1 MKDTIYENN
10 NENNY
15 EIRCPKCCYYIGI
28 DFSMNQNNNNIIMN
42 CENCGLNEISVEE
55 FELTMKNNNKKT
67 CNYCC
72 KSFETKEMLISY
84 NYKYFF
90 CIECFEKLKNKNTI
104 NALDYLYIKDLG
116 KYCRKHK
123 NEKNK
128 YFCLNCNKHICNE
141 CKKEEHENENHKIK
155 NIIEEVKNKNEI
167 DKLKKICKEEN
178 ENLIKEQN
186 FYYEILNNMNQRFK
200 KIKKNNE
207 DLLTLKKIL
216 FDIYESNSHNYMVY
230 KYSNIITSDRNYGI
244 SADELNKIDNLI
256 NNINLNYNYK
266 ENNDKNN
273 NMTKNRNSNNFE
285 QNQFNT
291 RYYSKSVIKESKKPN
306 INNNNLGNNINIGNN
321 KTKIEQNK
329 NNKNNNKKNEL
340 FNKREKRKTNYGGS
354 ISTFKATKNKRK
366 TFMMSNEMINREL
379 NRIFNLN
386 RNIDLSK
393 ENNNDFK
400 ILKTLSNSIISMLH
414 LGDNKIL
421 ISLFSQENV
430 LILGEI
436 QRVKNMNRNDLN
448 SLEILPLSKYFDKP
462 FIHMELC
469 EDGAI
474 LSCSEDQLVK
484 FKLINKDIQIIF
496 SDNYSNEIK
505 PIISCASISKDVIL
519 SLNNQNIIHFYENGK
534 KNLYKIDGYKVN
546 YINKL
551 SSGYIILVA
560 QKYQNKNK
568 NKIWLLV
575 MKINQNQI
583 ISLFAKDLNINN
595 EKENEKILIQK
606 LFDNYASI
614 SYPGKGFFIYDYLK
628 NHIIYNFTCDN
639 IIAMKTEILNENNAY
654 CYIVETKDNEGKNIE
669 EIKLKRYI
677 IKKEYIQKNNT
688 IEVLE
693 NKNINLIQRKKIN
706 DMIIINDNNGC
717 SQDKRLILLGD
728 NDGNILYNYC

>member
-1 MKDTIYENN
+1 M
-10 NENNY
+10 
-15 EIRCPKCCYYIGI
+15 
-28 DFSMNQNNNNIIMN
+28 
-42 CENCGLNEISVEE
+42 
-55 FELTMKNNNKKT
+55 
-67 CNYCC
+67 
-72 KSFETKEMLISY
+72 
-84 NYKYFF
+84 
-90 CIECFEKLKNKNTI
+90 
-104 NALDYLYIKDLG
+104 
-116 KYCRKHK
+116 
-123 NEKNK
+123 
-128 YFCLNCNKHICNE
+128 
-141 CKKEEHENENHKIK
+141 
-155 NIIEEVKNKNEI
+155 
-167 DKLKKICKEEN
+167 
-178 ENLIKEQN
+178 
-186 FYYEILNNMNQRFK
+186 
-200 KIKKNNE
+200 
-207 DLLTLKKIL
+207 
-216 FDIYESNSHNYMVY
+216 
-230 KYSNIITSDRNYGI
+230 
-244 SADELNKIDNLI
+244 
-256 NNINLNYNYK
+256 
-266 ENNDKNN
+266 
-273 NMTKNRNSNNFE
+273 
-285 QNQFNT
+285 
-291 RYYSKSVIKESKKPN
+291 
-306 INNNNLGNNINIGNN
+306 
-321 KTKIEQNK
+321 
-329 NNKNNNKKNEL
+329 
-340 FNKREKRKTNYGGS
+340 
-354 ISTFKATKNKRK
+354 
-366 TFMMSNEMINREL
+366 
-379 NRIFNLN
+379 
-386 RNIDLSK
+386 
-393 ENNNDFK
+393 
-400 ILKTLSNSIISMLH
+400 TLSNSIISMLH

-677 IKKEYIQKNNT
+677 VKKEYIQKNNT